1 MNKANK
7 TELETTAN
15 ASDKLGLGELRERIE
30 NIDQRILEAL
40 AERRD
45 IVLAVAKS
53 KAQQEGAVR
62 DTERE
67 ASLLLKLM
75 AIGRELGLD
84 AGYLTRL
91 YHIII
96 EDSVL
101 TQQAWMQQ
109 SNNTGSLSIAHLG
122 TAGSY
127 SHLAA
132 QGYANRR
139 QCLMQGMSCE
149 TFNDVLK
156 AVEDGNTT
164 LGILPIENSTSGSIN
179 EVYDLLRH
187 THLHIVAETYLSV
200 EHQILVRKGMEA
212 ADLHTIYGHPQ
223 AIAQCS
229 RYLSH
234 LTNVKVLS
242 CPSSAHAMELVA
254 ASSEPGVAAL
264 GSQSGGALF
273 DLVAIANNLAD
284 QPGNQTR
291 FIIIQRE
298 PCHVPQQLPARTSL
312 IMATHNQPGALADA
326 LITLRQHELNLI
338 KLESRPMPGNPW
350 EELFYVDLAVHEQ
363 SPQWRAALQELK
375 AITRFV
381 KVLGCYADER
391 VKATHVAAPSA

>member
-1 MNKANK
+1 MDLQ
-7 TELETTAN
+7 T
-15 ASDKLGLGELRERIE
+15 LRTRIE
-30 NIDQRILEAL
+30 DIDRRILEAL
-40 AERRD
+40 AERRE
-45 IVLAVAKS
+45 VALAVARN
-53 KAQQEGAVR
+53 KAEQAGAVR

-67 ASLLLKLM
+67 ASLLLRLM
-75 AIGRELGLD
+75 ELGSELGLD

-91 YHIII
+91 YQIII

-109 SNNTGSLSIAHLG
+109 GDGSGSLSIAHLG

-139 QCLMQGMSCE
+139 QCTLQGVSCE

-156 AVEDGNTT
+156 SVEDGNTT

-187 THLHIVAETYLSV
+187 THLHIVSETYLAV
-200 EHQILVRKGMEA
+200 EHQLLVSKGDE
-212 ADLHTIYGHPQ
+212 DKEIHTIYGHPQ

-234 LTNVKVLS
+234 LENVIVLS

-254 ASSEPGVAAL
+254 SSTEPGIAAL

-273 DLVAIANNLAD
+273 NLVAVAQNLAD

-291 FIIIQRE
+291 FILIQRE
-298 PCHVPQQLPARTSL
+298 ACHVPQQVPARTSL

-326 LITLRQHELNLI
+326 LIILRQHELNLI

-363 SPQWRAALQELK
+363 SPQWQDALRELK
-375 AITRFV
+375 AMTRFI
-381 KVLGCYADER
+381 KVLGSYADER
-391 VKATHVAAPSA
+391 VKATRVMAPEHKSGA

>member
-1 MNKANK
+1 MD
-7 TELETTAN
+7 LQ
-15 ASDKLGLGELRERIE
+15 SLRTRIE
-30 NIDQRILEAL
+30 DIDKRILEAL
-40 AERRD
+40 AERRE
-45 IVLAVAKS
+45 VALAVARS
-53 KAQQEGAVR
+53 KAEKAGAVR

-67 ASLLLKLM
+67 ASLLLRLMKL
-75 AIGRELGLD
+75 GNELGLD
-84 AGYLTRL
+84 ASYLTRL
-91 YHIII
+91 YQIII

-109 SNNTGSLSIAHLG
+109 GDGTGSLSIAHLG

-132 QGYANRR
+132 QGYAHRR
-139 QCLMQGMSCE
+139 QCNLQGISCE

-156 AVEDGNTT
+156 SVEDGNTT

-200 EHQILVRKGMEA
+200 EHQLLVAKGDE
-212 ADLHTIYGHPQ
+212 DKDIHTIYGHPQ

-234 LTNVKVLS
+234 LDNVTVLS

-254 ASSEPGVAAL
+254 SSSEPGIAAL
-264 GSQSGGALF
+264 GSQSGAALF
-273 DLVAIANNLAD
+273 NLVAVAQNLAD

-291 FIIIQRE
+291 FILIQRE
-298 PCHVPQQLPARTSL
+298 SCHVPQQVPARTSL

-326 LITLRQHELNLI
+326 LIILRQHELNLI

-363 SPQWRAALQELK
+363 SPKWQDALRELK
-375 AITRFV
+375 AMTRFI
-381 KVLGCYADER
+381 KVLGSYADER
-391 VKATHVAAPSA
+391 VKATRVIAPEQSSGA

>member
-1 MNKANK
+1 MDLK
-7 TELETTAN
+7 
-15 ASDKLGLGELRERIE
+15 ELRTRIE
-30 NIDQRILEAL
+30 DIDSRILQCL

-45 IVLAVAKS
+45 VALAVAQS
-53 KAQQEGAVR
+53 KANQASRIR

-67 ASLLLKLM
+67 TSLLLQLM
-75 AIGRELGLD
+75 EQGAELGLD
-84 AGYLTRL
+84 PSYLTRL

-101 TQQAWMQQ
+101 MQQAWVQQ
-109 SNNTGSLSIAHLG
+109 GKGTGTLQIAHLG

-132 QGYANRR
+132 QGYAGRR
-139 QCLMQGMSCE
+139 QCQLQGLSCE
-149 TFNDVLK
+149 TFRDVLT
-156 AVEDGNTT
+156 AVEDGRTP

-200 EHQILVRKGMEA
+200 EHQILVREGEEETPITT
-212 ADLHTIYGHPQ
+212 LYGHPQ

-234 LTNVKVLS
+234 LDGVNVVA
-242 CPSSAHAMELVA
+242 CPSSAHAMEKVA
-254 ASSEPGVAAL
+254 NSQESGIAAL

-273 DLVAIANNLAD
+273 RLVAVANNLAD
-284 QPGNQTR
+284 QPENQTR
-291 FIIIQRE
+291 FILVQRQ
-298 PCHVPQQLPARTSL
+298 PVQVPSQLPARTSV
-312 IMATHNQPGALADA
+312 IMATHNHPGALADA
-326 LITLRQHELNLI
+326 LIILRQHELNLI

-350 EELFYVDLAVHEQ
+350 EELFYMDIAIHEQ
-363 SPQWRAALQELK
+363 SPQWQGALKELK
-375 AITRFV
+375 SMTRFM

-391 VKATHVAAPSA
+391 VKATHVMHPERSQHK